1 MNASSRKIQRI
12 YLTLLLFNTL
22 AASFIWGINTLFLL
36 DAGLNNTEA
45 FTANAFFTAGMVIFE
60 VPTGIVADI
69 RGRRFSYLL
78 GTLTLAISTYLYFFM
93 WQMSTPFWGWAAV
106 SISLGLGYTFFS
118 GAVEAWLVDALFSSG
133 FDGSLEAV
141 FAKGEIV
148 EGSAMLL
155 GSFSGGIIA
164 QTTNLGVPYVLRTLI
179 FMITFVLALIFMK
192 DIGFTP
198 KKNREIAKGLKD
210 IWTHSLK
217 YGLLNT
223 PVRWIMLTAP
233 FTMGVMIYAFYAM
246 QPYLLILFGDKEI
259 YTVAGLA
266 AALIAGAQIA
276 GGLLVPSIR
285 KSFRLRTSAML
296 VATLFSA
303 AALAVI
309 GGVPNFGL

>member
-45 FTANAFFTAGMVIFE
+45 FSANAFFTAGMVIFE

-93 WQMSTPFWGWAAV
+93 WQMSAPFWGWAAV

-155 GSFSGGIIA
+155 GSFSGGVIA
-164 QTTNLGVPYVLRTLI
+164 QATNLGVPYLLRTLI

-198 KKNREIAKGLKD
+198 KKTR
-210 IWTHSLK
+210 
-217 YGLLNT
+217 
-223 PVRWIMLTAP
+223 
-233 FTMGVMIYAFYAM
+233 
-246 QPYLLILFGDKEI
+246 
-259 YTVAGLA
+259 
-266 AALIAGAQIA
+266 
-276 GGLLVPSIR
+276 
-285 KSFRLRTSAML
+285 RLRKD
-296 VATLFSA
+296 
-303 AALAVI
+303 
-309 GGVPNFGL
+309 